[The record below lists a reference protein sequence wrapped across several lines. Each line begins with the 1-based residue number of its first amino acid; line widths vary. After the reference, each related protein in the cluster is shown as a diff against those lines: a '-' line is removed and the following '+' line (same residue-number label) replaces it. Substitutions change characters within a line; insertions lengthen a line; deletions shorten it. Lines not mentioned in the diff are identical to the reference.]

1 MTTVKLIERDDV
13 RLSVPSWRAA
23 RFREL
28 LELSGFSMQEM
39 AVFMDCTYGYVRHFA
54 SESNVNITAD
64 ALRLLAY
71 DLAYA
76 RGEIK

>member
-13 RLSVPSWRAA
+13 RLSVPEWRAE

-28 LELSGFSMQEM
+28 LKISGFSMQHM
-39 AVFMDCTYGYVRHFA
+39 AAFMGVSYGYVRLLSSGKNF
-54 SESNVNITAD
+54 NITAD
-64 ALRLLAY
+64 SLRLLAY
-71 DLAYA
+71 DLAHA